1 MVVKKSVLST
11 DRIERSILLIRGH
24 RVMLDADLAELY
36 GVSTR
41 ALNQAVKRNR
51 NRFPSDFM
59 FRLTKKEK
67 EEVITNCDH
76 LQKLKFS
83 PSIPNAFTE
92 HGAIMLA
99 SVLNSQGAVEV
110 SIYVVR
116 AFVRLREMLSAHKQI
131 ARKLS
136 ELERRIQRHDDH
148 IRALFDA
155 IRQMMAPPGKKERR
169 IGFIVSEKA
178 ARYGRA
184 AGTGRR

>member
-1 MVVKKSVLST
+1 MAVKKSVVAT

-51 NRFPSDFM
+51 SRFPSDFM
-59 FRLTKKEK
+59 FRLTKIEK

-83 PSIPNAFTE
+83 PAFPNAFTE

-99 SVLNSQGAVEV
+99 SVLNSQKAIAA

-116 AFVRLREMLSAHKQI
+116 VFVRLREMLGTHKAL
-131 ARKLS
+131 ARKIT
-136 ELERRIQRHDDH
+136 ELESRIESHDEH

-155 IRQMMAPPGKKERR
+155 IRQLMVPSEKKKRR
-169 IGFIVSEKA
+169 IGFIVSERASSYGKA
-178 ARYGRA
+178 TR
-184 AGTGRR
+184 TGRR

>member
-1 MVVKKSVLST
+1 MAVKSTVVTT
-11 DRIERSILLIRGH
+11 DKIERSILLIRGH

-51 NRFPSDFM
+51 YRFPSDFM

-67 EEVITNCDH
+67 EQVITNCDH

-83 PSIPNAFTE
+83 PALPSVFTE

-99 SVLNSQGAVEV
+99 SVLNSQKAIAA

-116 AFVRLREMLSAHKQI
+116 VFVRLREMLGTHKAL
-131 ARKLS
+131 ARKIT
-136 ELERRIQRHDDH
+136 ELESRIESHDEH
-148 IRALFDA
+148 IRALFDT
-155 IRQMMAPPGKKERR
+155 IRHLMVPPDKKKRR
-169 IGFIVSEKA
+169 IGFIVSERA
-178 ARYGRA
+178 ARYGR
-184 AGTGRR
+184 GTGIGRR